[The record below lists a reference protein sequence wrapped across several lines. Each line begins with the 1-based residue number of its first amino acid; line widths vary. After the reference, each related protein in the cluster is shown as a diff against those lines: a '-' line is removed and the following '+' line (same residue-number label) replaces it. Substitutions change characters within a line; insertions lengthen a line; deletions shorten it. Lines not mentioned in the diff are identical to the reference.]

1 VKTAH
6 TQVALGVLIIGLLCE
21 AAWAQSPQPAS
32 DATVTTLREEDK
44 PWNRGMTRAT
54 QDVAEA
60 LFLEGNRLFRVPL
73 FAQAAAKYTA
83 ALRTWQHPAFYFN
96 LALAQLNLGQDVAA
110 RDNLERALRYG
121 DDPLGAAQF
130 QEGQRQLR
138 ELETQLGKI
147 RITCQTPGAVVTLDG
162 VTLFT
167 APGSREAW
175 VMPKT
180 HEIAAR
186 KREYL
191 SESRQVTVAPGA
203 LENLELKLITLEEA
217 ADANRRWATWKPWA
231 VVGAGVAIAAGG
243 GVFHL
248 LSSQNEDQYGKE
260 FLRLGC
266 ANTNDQATPGCQ
278 DGQIPPDLTDQLT
291 RARRQQKV
299 AIGSYIA
306 GGSAVTVGAVLLAL
320 NRPRLAEQSHPS
332 SSDRRVSVVPALS
345 PEMFG
350 VLISISP

>member
-6 TQVALGVLIIGLLCE
+6 TQVALGVLIIGLLCR

-60 LFLEGNRLFRVPL
+60 QFLEGNRLFRVPL

-110 RDNLERALRYG
+110 RDNLERALGYG

-147 RITCQTPGAVVTLDG
+147 RIICQTPGAVVTLDG

-180 HEIAAR
+180 HEVAAR

-191 SESRQVTVAPGA
+191 SESRQVTVRSGKR
-203 LENLELKLITLEEA
+203 ETIELKLITLEEA

-231 VVGAGVAIAAGG
+231 VVGAGVAIAGGG
-243 GVFHL
+243 GVFHA
-248 LSSQNEDQYGKE
+248 LSARNMSRYDEEY
-260 FLRLGC
+260 LRLGC
-266 ANTNDQATPGCQ
+266 ANDEAMLGCGE
-278 DGQIPPDLTDQLT
+278 GQIPAELSDQRT
-291 RARRQQKV
+291 RARHQQIIAV
-299 AIGSYIA
+299 GSYVA
-306 GGSAVTVGAVLLAL
+306 GGAVVATGVVMLYL
-320 NRPRLAEQSHPS
+320 NRPRLDEQRAPTLSG
-332 SSDRRVSVVPALS
+332 RRIAVLPTVSNDMLGLVVSVGP
-345 PEMFG
+345 
-350 VLISISP
+350 